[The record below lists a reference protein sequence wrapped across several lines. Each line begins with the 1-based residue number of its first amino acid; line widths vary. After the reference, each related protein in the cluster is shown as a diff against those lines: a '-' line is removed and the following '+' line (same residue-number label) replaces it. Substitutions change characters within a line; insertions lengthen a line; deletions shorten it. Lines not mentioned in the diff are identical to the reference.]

1 MARTIFSVLLV
12 IAGAARSASGEPLAL
27 HPANGRYFLW
37 RGSPT
42 ILVTSGEHYG
52 AVLNLDFDYSR
63 YLDAL
68 AADGLNHTRTFSGTY
83 REIPASFKITDNTL
97 APKPNRFACPWARSD
112 RPGYF
117 DGGNKFDL
125 SRFEPAY
132 FERLK
137 AFTAAA
143 DRRGIVVE
151 MTLFCP
157 LYNDD
162 LWKASPMNAANN
174 VNGVGDCPRTEVL
187 TLEHP
192 RLLEIQTA
200 LVKKFVLELNAY
212 DNFYFEVCNE
222 PFGNHPGHASVAEI
236 EAWQDAV
243 RATIREEEARLGK
256 RHMIFQVPV
265 EEWRTDGTLD
275 RLADA
280 ETIDGINFHDYQ
292 KLTYK
297 GIVLPPMGRF
307 MQRDLNLA
315 RVIYLWTVG
324 HAIGKP
330 LVFDEDNACTNGLDE
345 ESWTIHR
352 KRAWG
357 VVCSGGHYD
366 MIDFSIQASGQETGT
381 PASQAHIRTWMKHL
395 SSFIHGVDF
404 LHMTPVRDFAAQ
416 LPEHTIA
423 ATLAN
428 AGQEYVIYL
437 ADKREIE
444 HPGHGDPCGGTM
456 VFELPAGK
464 YKVRRYDP
472 ASGEY
477 VGDAQSI
484 EGGEVSVDVP
494 SFTHDV
500 VVYIKAR

>member
-1 MARTIFSVLLV
+1 MSTGSPIQR
-12 IAGAARSASGEPLAL
+12 
-27 HPANGRYFLW
+27 HPENPRYFLYD
-37 RGSPT
+37 GKP
-42 ILVTSGEHYG
+42 LVLITATEHYG
-52 AVLNLDFDYSR
+52 AVINRNFDYCR
-63 YLDAL
+63 YLED
-68 AADGLNHTRTFSGTY
+68 AADKRQTLSRCFLLFRELEGIPLNPHSPCKPLPGEYVAPFLRTGPGF
-83 REIPASFKITDNTL
+83 ATD
-97 APKPNRFACPWARSD
+97 
-112 RPGYF
+112 GY
-117 DGGNKFDL
+117 GKFDL
-125 SRFEPAY
+125 TQWDPEY
-132 FERLK
+132 FERLHG
-137 AFTAAA
+137 FLTEAA
-143 DRRGIVVE
+143 RRGVIVE
-151 MTLFCP
+151 LTLFSNT
-157 LYNDD
+157 YGD
-162 LWKASPMNAANN
+162 LVWNLNPFNIKNN
-174 VNGVGDCPRTEVL
+174 VNGVGDIAWQDYNSMRDRSLFELQMAYVRKVVQEVNQ
-187 TLEHP
+187 H
-192 RLLEIQTA
+192 
-200 LVKKFVLELNAY
+200 

-243 RATIREEEARLGK
+243 RATIREEEARLAK
-256 RHMIFQVPV
+256 QHMIFQVPV
-265 EEWRTDGTLD
+265 EEWRTDGPLD

-280 ETIDGINFHDYQ
+280 ETVDGINFHDYQ

-330 LVFDEDNACTNGLDE
+330 MVFDEDNACTNGLDE